1 MKLRAAWPI
10 LGCGRGLAGP
20 ARSKKCVLVR
30 TRFVFRL
37 FLPRFLVCFCARGC
51 DFARVFV
58 FCYVIFFVFVG
69 MCVLCVLCMMCVF
82 VVSSIHAVFFLIN
95 SSLLF
100 DVLCPGRR

>member
-1 MKLRAAWPI
+1 M
-10 LGCGRGLAGP
+10 
-20 ARSKKCVLVR
+20 
-30 TRFVFRL
+30 
-37 FLPRFLVCFCARGC
+37 CFCARGC